1 MRQEDEERNGGN
13 DRQGERLEAKES
25 RKDGEES
32 KRQEEREGVS

>member
-13 DRQGERLEAKES
+13 DRQRKRLEAK
-25 RKDGEES
+25 DGKES